1 MAAAKEVCCNEDT
14 MQDALYRRQAK
25 PPLFARLPLVGLILV
40 AIGLLIFGLLTLD
53 VLAHGPLV
61 PVDQA
66 LISAIH
72 TWARQCP
79 PFVVS
84 LMRRGSDMGYWGVAL
99 LTLVAAIVCLAR
111 RAWRELAIVVL
122 GVIGAEALFQ
132 IISPAINRPRP
143 HFPDPFEGLR
153 IAGFPSGHS
162 TTSVALY
169 LLLLYILVPH
179 LPRLGQRLA
188 LILVGFLLI
197 DWIMFSRLF
206 LGSHFPTDVLA
217 GAALGL
223 AWAALVATSI
233 DLYAWRRLAAA
244 APDSAQSTAGAKR

>member
-1 MAAAKEVCCNEDT
+1 
-14 MQDALYRRQAK
+14 MQDASHRRQAQ
-25 PPLFARLPLVGLILV
+25 PPLFARSPLIGLLLV
-40 AIGLLIFGLLTLD
+40 AIGLLIFGLLALD

-61 PVDQA
+61 PVDQS

-72 TWARQCP
+72 TWARQCS

-84 LMRRGSDMGYWGVAL
+84 LMRRGSDMGYWGVAV
-99 LTLVAAIVCLAR
+99 LTLVAVIVCLAR

-143 HFPDPFEGLR
+143 HFPDPFEGLT

-162 TTSVALY
+162 TASVALF

-179 LPRLGQRLA
+179 LPRFSQRSA
-188 LILVGFLLI
+188 LILAGFLLI
-197 DWIMFSRLF
+197 GWIMFSRVF

-223 AWAALVATSI
+223 AWAALVATCI
-233 DLYAWRRLAAA
+233 DLYVLRHSPALPPPDPAH
-244 APDSAQSTAGAKR
+244 APAGAKR